1 MPLSLVAADFAVAL
15 VPQSAAE
22 RRPEISFHDIAE
34 PAHLVRDIYATVRA
48 GDRGQATES
57 MIRHL
62 ARQLGG

>member
-15 VPQSAAE
+15 LPQSAAE

-48 GDRGQATES
+48 G
-57 MIRHL
+57 
-62 ARQLGG
+62 ARRPSR